1 MVGGHSSATPAFSAL
16 LSEALE
22 VTSGLCSD
30 SIDSVSVCD
39 A

>member
-22 VTSGLCSD
+22 VTSGLYSD
-30 SIDSVSVCD
+30 SIDSVSV
-39 A
+39 